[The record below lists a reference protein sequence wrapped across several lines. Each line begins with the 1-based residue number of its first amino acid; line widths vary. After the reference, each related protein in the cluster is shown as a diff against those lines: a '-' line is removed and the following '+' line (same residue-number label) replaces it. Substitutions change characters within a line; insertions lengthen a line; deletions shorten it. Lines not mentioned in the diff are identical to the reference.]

1 MIQKREAILDAAI
14 NLFSK
19 KPYHMVGMDDIAKMA
34 NVAKGTLYYHFNSK
48 EDLYIA
54 MLQEGIEKLL
64 YGLKI
69 ESKGNVI
76 DDLRLFINRLVEFFV
91 EKKEFYELIRREEGR
106 LLSKR
111 LRDCYEKTCS
121 VKELLQSILRK
132 GLDSSLFKDDIEI
145 NIVTEVIIGMIKS
158 SIEVNTDKEKLSG
171 AIFNIL
177 ATGIM
182 KK

>member
-1 MIQKREAILDAAI
+1 MLQTREVILDAAI
-14 NLFSK
+14 SLFSK
-19 KPYHMVGMDDIAKMA
+19 RPYHMVGMDDIAKMA
-34 NVAKGTLYYHFNSK
+34 NVAKGTLYYHFSSK

-64 YGLKI
+64 YELKI
-69 ESKGNVI
+69 ESSGNVI

-91 EKKEFYELIRREEGR
+91 EKREFCELLRREEGK

-111 LRDCYEKTCS
+111 LKDCYEKTCS
-121 VKELLQSILRK
+121 VKELLQSILKK
-132 GLDSSLFKDDIEI
+132 GLDSSLLKDDIEI
-145 NIVTEVIIGMIKS
+145 NIVVEIIIGMIKS
-158 SIEVNTDKEKLSG
+158 AIEVNTDKQKLSET
-171 AIFNIL
+171 IFNIL